1 MAPPLKLFLPVT
13 LSLPGDL
20 RGIPFA
26 RSNVACRSPGTNS
39 FFPIEKKGGGGGGGH
54 DFDNDNDD
62 EVEKSFALLGGRRM
76 LWRVEMK

>member
-1 MAPPLKLFLPVT
+1 MGHLIRAKQCR
-13 LSLPGDL
+13 LSESWDQ
-20 RGIPFA
+20 F
-26 RSNVACRSPGTNS
+26 
-39 FFPIEKKGGGGGGGH
+39 FFPIEKKGGGSGGGH